1 LAAEDDAN
9 APAIAGLASDLREI
23 VARLHRLMRQEL
35 RDGSP
40 GITPA
45 RRAALYT
52 VEQAGPLTLSQLA
65 EIERTHAST
74 MTRLTD
80 GLESSGLVVREQDD
94 VDGRVVR
101 VHITEAGRALLEE
114 GRRLDNA
121 MLAGRLERLPPS
133 DRASIIAALP
143 SLRRLF
149 NQQ

>member
-1 LAAEDDAN
+1 MVAKGNGDAAG
-9 APAIAGLASDLREI
+9 IAGLASELREV

-35 RDGSP
+35 HDGSP

-52 VEQAGPLTLSQLA
+52 VEQLGPLTLSRLA
-65 EIERTHAST
+65 EVERTHAST

-101 VHITEAGRALLEE
+101 VHITEAGRALLEH
-114 GRRLDNA
+114 GRHLDTA

-133 DRASIIAALP
+133 ERASIVAALP
-143 SLRRLF
+143 SLRRLIDDD
-149 NQQ
+149 